1 MSYEHIDK
9 IYYKYNYSLELS
21 YENYTTQLLKLLKL
35 RMILDDKKNIDDQIR
50 KIYNEYMNSVD
61 CYEQLLISRLED
73 INSITND

>member
-21 YENYTTQLLKLLKL
+21 YKNYTTQLLKLLKL
-35 RMILDDKKNIDDQIR
+35 RMILDDKKIIDDQIR

>member
-35 RMILDDKKNIDDQIR
+35 RMILDDKKI
-50 KIYNEYMNSVD
+50 
-61 CYEQLLISRLED
+61 
-73 INSITND
+73 